1 MLKARNAIGSLIGT
15 VRIDPRRSRGRTTWR
30 DQIAMATEPAH
41 HGLRAE
47 LETTCQNRQ
56 PTEVDNWRE
65 RDRERVLM
73 PLSWQRRWLG
83 VCLPSVRDLC
93 SLKCGTSRMGTTRK
107 WQTCCSNNSG
117 DHYTVLVHSFL
128 WILLSHSKMYQ
139 LIVLTLLHGKNNVM

>member
-1 MLKARNAIGSLIGT
+1 MVDPMLKARNAIGSLIGT

-65 RDRERVLM
+65 RERESVDASLLTKKM
-73 PLSWQRRWLG
+73 AGS
-83 VCLPSVRDLC
+83 LP
-93 SLKCGTSRMGTTRK
+93 T
-107 WQTCCSNNSG
+107 
-117 DHYTVLVHSFL
+117 
-128 WILLSHSKMYQ
+128 
-139 LIVLTLLHGKNNVM
+139 

>member
-1 MLKARNAIGSLIGT
+1 MVDPMLKARNAIGSLIGT

-65 RDRERVLM
+65 REREC
-73 PLSWQRRWLG
+73 
-83 VCLPSVRDLC
+83 VCVCVDASLLTKKMAGSLP
-93 SLKCGTSRMGTTRK
+93 T
-107 WQTCCSNNSG
+107 
-117 DHYTVLVHSFL
+117 
-128 WILLSHSKMYQ
+128 
-139 LIVLTLLHGKNNVM
+139 